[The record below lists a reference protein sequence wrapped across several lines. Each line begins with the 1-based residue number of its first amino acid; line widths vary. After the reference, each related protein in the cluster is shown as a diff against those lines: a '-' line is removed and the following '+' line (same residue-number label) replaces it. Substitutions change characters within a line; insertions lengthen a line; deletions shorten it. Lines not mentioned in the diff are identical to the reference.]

1 VKARRAP
8 TRAVLF
14 AAAAAYAALAT
25 GCSVRTG
32 PPRVDFGVPCGACG
46 MPVRDP
52 RFACVQGDR
61 AKRTQYDAIECL
73 LRDGS
78 PRPGERI
85 YLSDY
90 DLPALHAADSMWV
103 VKGEFPSPMGG
114 GLAALL
120 SRAGAEQIATET
132 RGRVGRLA
140 DFAVGPTQ

>member
-1 VKARRAP
+1 VG
-8 TRAVLF
+8 LF
-14 AAAAAYAALAT
+14 AVAAACAMLAT

-32 PPRVDFGVPCGACG
+32 PPRVDFGTPCRACG
-46 MPVRDP
+46 MPIRDP
-52 RFACVQGDR
+52 RFACVRGDGGKR
-61 AKRTQYDAIECL
+61 AQYDAIECL
-73 LRDGS
+73 LHDGS
-78 PRPGERI
+78 PRRGEEI

-90 DLPALHAADSMWV
+90 GRPALHAADSMWV

-140 DFAVGPTQ
+140 DFAEGPTQ